1 MLKNCIFTL
10 VFYKYKLNFC
20 GYDVNNKERRKGGSC
35 ELKGYISKETC

>member
-20 GYDVNNKERRKGGSC
+20 GYDVDNKERWKGGSYYL
-35 ELKGYISKETC
+35 EGYISKETC